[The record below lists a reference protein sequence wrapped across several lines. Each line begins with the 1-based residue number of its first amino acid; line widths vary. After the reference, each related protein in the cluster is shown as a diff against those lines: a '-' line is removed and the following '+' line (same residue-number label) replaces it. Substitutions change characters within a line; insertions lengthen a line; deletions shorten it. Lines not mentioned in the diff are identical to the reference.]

1 MNRLAEKVVPVM
13 NDAELEALIADHY
26 RNEAQTLTTGAEAN
40 LLKLRELLGKLT
52 PEEKTR
58 WEDIKKTFT
67 RNLLVAGGADNDP
80 VTQVVRQLSGIQA
93 TIQAAA
99 EKPAATLSSSGK
111 KVAIN
116 PETLRKI
123 WDLIENQEATDAP
136 DTIIEVPE
144 Q

>member
-1 MNRLAEKVVPVM
+1 MKKLIRIRDVILTVNSAYIASAGQADAYRTEPPFLLQGSYRNMNRLAEKIVPVM

-58 WEDIKKTFT
+58 WEEIKKTFT
-67 RNLLVAGGADNDP
+67 RNLLVAGGDDNDP
-80 VTQVVRQLSGIQA
+80 VTQVIRQLSSIQA

-99 EKPAATLSSSGK
+99 
-111 KVAIN
+111 
-116 PETLRKI
+116 
-123 WDLIENQEATDAP
+123 
-136 DTIIEVPE
+136 
-144 Q
+144 